1 MESNILSDN
10 GEFLISLLRKNKSIQ
25 NPNNPMHQLL
35 KFGVGGFL
43 DYLENFTLTTINK
56 INIFN
61 NNPSDDTQEWE
72 EKITAGLL
80 KLKGD
85 ELGIYRVDD
94 ETNKE
99 YRDRLFSYIKGN
111 NSKTSIM
118 NIVANLLNISLDSF
132 HITHETIND
141 ENYLEFGDTITNMID
156 DSSTDKLVS
165 LISERIENRS
175 ILTIELPSESDIEL
189 IYNVISKLLFAGVEL
204 RVTNG
209 TETYPTEEGV

>member
-1 MESNILSDN
+1 MESDVLSDK
-10 GEFLISLLRKNKSIQ
+10 GEFLINLLRKNKAIQ

-43 DYLENFTLTTINK
+43 DYLEDFTFTTINK

-61 NNPSDDTQEWE
+61 NNPSDDTSEWE

-85 ELGIYRVDD
+85 EKRIYRTKN

-99 YRDRLFSYIKGN
+99 YRDRLFSYITGN

-118 NIVANLLNISLDSF
+118 NIIANLLNIPLDSF
-132 HITHETIND
+132 HITHEIND
-141 ENYLEFGDTITNMID
+141 ESYLEFGDTITNLID

-175 ILTIELPSESDIEL
+175 ILTIELPPESDVEL
-189 IYNVISKLLFAGVEL
+189 VYNVISKLLFAGVEL
-204 RVTNG
+204 IVKNG
-209 TETYPTEEGV
+209 TETYPIQGG